1 MDGLSVASDS
11 ALGRVVAAS
20 GSQVVMRLERQG
32 VAVDNEKTPALQ
44 LAALVKMRT
53 RQSTVFGVVTGLSI
67 PLPRPQPGADELEL
81 VELDLIGEVV
91 APAGDSM
98 RCFQRGVSTFPA
110 LGEPVFAATQED
122 LGLVYAPPNV
132 AASRIGTV
140 HQDRSLPAF
149 VMTDELLGKHFAV
162 LGNTGTGKSC
172 AVALILHAI
181 LSQHPNGHVLLLDMH
196 NEYAH
201 AFRDKAE
208 IVNLSTFELP
218 YWLFNFEEME
228 EIILGRSQDRA
239 ELAVMLSELVL
250 AAKQRYAAE
259 TQGGS
264 LITVDTPVPYRIGDL
279 ERLID
284 AAAGSLDKKR
294 DAGLYLK
301 LKGRIKAMMT
311 DPRFGFMFPAGV
323 RDNMQ
328 KILSQLF
335 RIPVAGKPVTI
346 VDLSSV
352 PSEILNVIVSVLT
365 RMTFDFALWSDRS
378 VPILLVCE
386 EAHRYCSLDTKV
398 GFEPTKRAL
407 ARCAK
412 EGRKYGVSLCL
423 VSQRPSEL
431 APEVL
436 SQCNTIFALRLSNA
450 ADQDFLRGALRESAL
465 GLLDF
470 LPALRN
476 AEAVAL
482 GEGISVPV
490 RLCFDALPD
499 DSRPLSGTAR
509 FSTAWA
515 DDVGDGGFLA
525 AIVNRWRRAGR

>member
-1 MDGLSVASDS
+1 M
-11 ALGRVVAAS
+11 
-20 GSQVVMRLERQG
+20 
-32 VAVDNEKTPALQ
+32 
-44 LAALVKMRT
+44 
-53 RQSTVFGVVTGLSI
+53 FGIVTGLSI
-67 PLPRPQPGADELEL
+67 PLPRHQSGESELEL
-81 VELDLIGEVV
+81 VELELVGELL
-91 APAGDSM
+91 AADADGA
-98 RCFQRGVSTFPA
+98 RRFQRGVSTFPA
-110 LGEPVFAATQED
+110 LGEPVFAATQEE
-122 LGLVYAPPNV
+122 LALVYASPSV
-132 AASRIGTV
+132 AASRIGTI
-140 HQDRSLPAF
+140 HQDRTLPAF

-181 LSQHPNGHVLLLDMH
+181 LSRHPNGHVVLLDMH

-201 AFRDKAE
+201 AFGDKAE
-208 IVNLSTFELP
+208 VLNLSNFELP
-218 YWLFNFEEME
+218 YWLFTFEEIE
-228 EIILGRSQDRA
+228 EIMLGRSQERR
-239 ELAVMLSELVL
+239 ELSVMLSELIL
-250 AAKQRYAAE
+250 AAKQRYAGDPQAAA
-259 TQGGS
+259 

-284 AAAGSLDKKR
+284 ATAGSLDKNR
-294 DAGLYLK
+294 DAALYLK
-301 LKGRIKAMMT
+301 LKGRIKAMIA

-323 RDNMQ
+323 RDNMT

-352 PSEILNVIVSVLT
+352 PSEILNVIVSVLC

-386 EAHRYCSLDTKV
+386 EAHRYCSLDTKI

-412 EGRKYGVSLCL
+412 EGRKYGVSLAL

-436 SQCNTIFALRLSNA
+436 SQCNTIFALRLSNTT
-450 ADQDFLRGALRESAL
+450 DQDFLRGALRESAL

-482 GEGISVPV
+482 GEGVSVPV
-490 RLCFDALPD
+490 RLCFDPLPD
-499 DSRPLSGTAR
+499 NNRPMSGTAR
-509 FSTAWA
+509 FSSAWT

-525 AIVNRWRRAGR
+525 TVVNRWRRAGR